1 MVSQIR
7 REKHKQEEKKIS
19 NSDLLKI
26 LSIHISKRHPESE
39 NQPMERRKIFAN
51 HFSDK
56 GLISRI
62 YKELLQQQ

>member
-26 LSIHISKRHPESE
+26 LSIHSSKRHPESE
-39 NQPMERRKIFAN
+39 KATHGTEENICKLF
-51 HFSDK
+51 F
-56 GLISRI
+56 
-62 YKELLQQQ
+62 